1 MIYKQDLVTWF
12 LTIVSCY
19 RTMVSIDLTKLLD
32 KAAGKEKANMFTD
45 VMNLLGGDWA
55 KVG

>member
-1 MIYKQDLVTWF
+1 
-12 LTIVSCY
+12 
-19 RTMVSIDLTKLLD
+19 MVSIDLTKLLD

>member
-1 MIYKQDLVTWF
+1 MT
-12 LTIVSCY
+12 
-19 RTMVSIDLTKLLD
+19 IDLTKLLD

-55 KVG
+55 KVGKCIDNQFVKHSAM